1 MAGIVKSSFKLHIH
15 FKMAFC
21 WFTSDVNNKKEFK
34 IEFLKNF
41 SENVGSIEPTST
53 QKICDLAVVV
63 DHSFFSEIG
72 QGSIS
77 NTILQVLWILKG
89 KKFFV
94 LIEPEMLD

>member
-1 MAGIVKSSFKLHIH
+1 
-15 FKMAFC
+15 MAFC
-21 WFTSDVNNKKEFK
+21 WFTSDVNNKKDIT
-34 IEFLKNF
+34 IEFLNIF
-41 SENVGSIEPTST
+41 SENVSSIEPTST

-89 KKFFV
+89 KIILF
-94 LIEPEMLD
+94 